1 MAMAKTRS
9 KIEVVFQRPYDLGR
23 STSVVRRGGGEPT
36 CRLSADALERATRTP
51 AGVAVMTARQSGP
64 ATVSV
69 EASGEGADWLLANAA
84 TILGAGDDNSTFVS
98 HHGVIRNLHEMYK
111 SLHVLRTLSV
121 FETLVPTV
129 IEQKVVSADAH
140 QAYRRLVKR
149 FGERVPD
156 SELFVPPS
164 PQTLAE
170 MSYADYHE
178 CGLERRRA
186 ETIRYAAKRAKRIDE
201 CAILP
206 LDQAYERLGSLPGIG
221 PWSCAL
227 VAGVALG
234 DADAVA
240 VGDFHLSHTV
250 GWGLAGESRA
260 DDARMLELL
269 EPYRGQRGRVTRYL
283 MLGGVV
289 APRRGPRIA
298 RRDIARL

>member
-1 MAMAKTRS
+1 MAMAT
-9 KIEVVFQRPYDLGR
+9 IEVGFQRPYDLR
-23 STSVVRRGGGEPT
+23 LSTAVLRRGGGNPT
-36 CRLSADALERATRTP
+36 CKLSADGLKWATRTP
-51 AGVAVMTARQSGP
+51 AGVALMTARQSGP

-69 EASGEGADWLLANAA
+69 EASGDGADWVVENAA
-84 TILGAGDDNSTFVS
+84 SILGAGDDNSAFVA

-111 SLHVLRTLSV
+111 SLHILRTLSV

-140 QAYRRLVKR
+140 QTYRRLVKR

-164 PQTLAE
+164 PQILIE

-201 CAILP
+201 CATSP
-206 LDQAYERLGSLPGIG
+206 LDQAYERLGSLPGVG

-227 VAGVALG
+227 VAAVALG

-250 GWGLAGESRA
+250 GWGLAGEPRA

-269 EPYRGQRGRVTRYL
+269 EPYRGHRGRVTRYL
-283 MLGGVV
+283 MLGGVA
-289 APRRGPRIA
+289 APRRGPRMA